1 MDFRER
7 LERAIERGQRESG
20 ARAAEEAQR
29 EITQREIRR
38 LYSQY
43 RLELS
48 ERIEQC
54 LREVADH
61 LPGFRFETVVDD
73 RGWGAAV
80 SRDDIDIE
88 PGRGR
93 RNLFS
98 RLEVV
103 IRPLSSS
110 NVLEMA
116 AKATVRNRE
125 VFNRAHYQRLT
136 KVDQTSYN
144 DVMDLWIL
152 EFAELYSAVS

>member
-7 LERAIERGQRESG
+7 LEKAIERGQRESG

-29 EITQREIRR
+29 EITEREIRR

-48 ERIEQC
+48 GRIEDS
-54 LREVADH
+54 LRQVVDH
-61 LPGFRFETVVDD
+61 LPGFRFETVVND

-93 RNLFS
+93 RNYFS
-98 RLEVV
+98 RMEVV
-103 IRPLSSS
+103 IRPLNSS

-116 AKATVRNRE
+116 AKATVRDRE
-125 VFNRAHYQRLT
+125 VFNRVHYQRLT
-136 KVDQTSYN
+136 KVDQTSFN
-144 DVMDLWIL
+144 EVMDLWIL
-152 EFAELYSAVS
+152 EFAELYSAGS

>member
-1 MDFRER
+1 MDFQER
-7 LERAIERGQRESG
+7 LEKAIERGQRESG

-29 EITQREIRR
+29 EITEREIRR

-48 ERIEQC
+48 ERIENC
-54 LREVADH
+54 LRLLADH
-61 LPGFRFETVVDD
+61 LPGFRFEALVDE

-88 PGRGR
+88 PGRTR
-93 RNLFS
+93 RNFFS
-98 RLEVV
+98 RLELLV
-103 IRPLSSS
+103 RPLNTS

-125 VFNRAHYQRLT
+125 IFNRAHYQRLT
-136 KVDQTSYN
+136 KVDQTSFN
-144 DVMDLWIL
+144 EVMDLWIL
-152 EFAELYSAVS
+152 EFAEMYSAGS

>member
-1 MDFRER
+1 MEFRER
-7 LERAIERGQRESG
+7 LEKAIERGQRESG

-29 EITQREIRR
+29 EITEREIRR

-48 ERIEQC
+48 GRIEDS
-54 LREVADH
+54 LRLLADQ
-61 LPGFRFETVVDD
+61 LPGFRFETVVND

-93 RNLFS
+93 RNYFS
-98 RLEVV
+98 RLEIV
-103 IRPLSSS
+103 IRPLTAS
-110 NVLEMA
+110 NVLELA
-116 AKATVRNRE
+116 VKATVRNRE

-136 KVDQTSYN
+136 KVDQTSFN
-144 DVMDLWIL
+144 EVMDLWVL
-152 EFAELYSAVS
+152 EYAELYSAGS